1 IFYEKK
7 YLIPFFALLGSTA
20 VNAQQNLP
28 FNESFIPVDG
38 SSGTFPTGWINNT
51 DNPVVV
57 LNSDV
62 NAYSGTDESGSAM
75 FNLYNSA
82 GLTELTLTSPTLDNE
97 ENTLKLTFDFAAAVY
112 HQGPAF
118 LPQTYG
124 QDRFQILAS
133 TDGGTTFTLVKD
145 YLIGD
150 TGELNTGGV
159 KINQIYFSP
168 ADD

>member
-1 IFYEKK
+1 
-7 YLIPFFALLGSTA
+7 
-20 VNAQQNLP
+20 
-28 FNESFIPVDG
+28 
-38 SSGTFPTGWINNT
+38 
-51 DNPVVV
+51 
-57 LNSDV
+57 
-62 NAYSGTDESGSAM
+62 M
-75 FNLYNSA
+75 FNLYKA

-159 KINQIYFSP
+159 KITQIYFSP